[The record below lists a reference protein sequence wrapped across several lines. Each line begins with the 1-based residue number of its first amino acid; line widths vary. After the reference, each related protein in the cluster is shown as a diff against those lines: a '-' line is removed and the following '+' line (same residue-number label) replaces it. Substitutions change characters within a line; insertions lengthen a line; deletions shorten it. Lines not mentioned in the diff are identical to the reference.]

1 MNDEARC
8 GEVQRRTAETEV
20 LLQLELDGTGKHQ
33 IDTEIPF
40 LNHMLTLFSVHSLCD
55 LQVTARGDIE
65 VDDHHSVED
74 IGICLG
80 EALRLALK
88 DKRGIRRYGEACLPM
103 DESLARVVIDL
114 SGRPCLVYEVPLE
127 REQLGSLAV
136 ENIQEFFQAV
146 ANNAGMNLHI
156 DLLRGSNTHHKIE
169 AIFKAFARA
178 LKMAVELE
186 PRLEGVWSS
195 KGNL

>member
-1 MNDEARC
+1 MEETRC

-33 IDTEIPF
+33 IDIEIPF

-55 LQVTARGDIE
+55 LQVTARGDVD

-136 ENIQEFFQAV
+136 ENIREFFQAV

-169 AIFKAFARA
+169 AVFKAFARA
-178 LKMAVELE
+178 LKMAIELE